1 MAQVNQNQKKK
12 FLVIAESIISSIS
25 DLATTSALTAIEN
38 KIPNVVSLVKKTDY
52 DTKIIEIEKKLFDH
66 SHDKY
71 ITTPEFINLAAG
83 VFTARLAQ
91 ANLVARMEFDTKLK
105 SLNKKIKWNKTRHLL
120 FENEF

>member
-38 KIPNVVSLVKKTDY
+38 KIPNVVSLVKKKDY

-105 SLNKKIKWNKTRHLL
+105 SLNKKIK
-120 FENEF
+120 